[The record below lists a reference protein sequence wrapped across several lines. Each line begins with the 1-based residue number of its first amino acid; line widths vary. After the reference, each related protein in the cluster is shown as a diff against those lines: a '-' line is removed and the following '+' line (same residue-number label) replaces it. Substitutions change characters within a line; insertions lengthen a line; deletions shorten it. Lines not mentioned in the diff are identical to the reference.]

1 MARKLWINLVE
12 SFALHKT
19 MDAPPRHFIASLG
32 FGHVLPM
39 DDLLIH
45 REGGLPLESFTLH
58 DPRGGVTQLRLPDPE
73 HYARFEAA
81 PGIGVEYGDLA
92 VHKCS
97 IGPDAAPGTYQLA
110 AQSQELFIT
119 QYVDASGH
127 TVWDPRPMDAFSK
140 DQRIASSFR
149 TKIYAK
155 AFTAVGAWT
164 TPAPLGHELE
174 LVPLSDLTR
183 VMPGEPVVFEVRFQG
198 QPFSCTQDNMEY
210 VVAASNTYGGEAG
223 GDTEGFFLSAYAI
236 NGRVRFALPTAGQWI
251 VSAFS
256 NQWVSPDGD
265 WSAFAGKCLKVF
277 HSASIAFHVRAL

>member
-19 MDAPPRHFIASLG
+19 MDSPPRHFTVSLG

-45 REGGLPLESFTLH
+45 KEGGLPVASFILH
-58 DPRGGVTQLRLPDPE
+58 DPKGQATPLRLPSPD
-73 HYARFEAA
+73 HYARFET
-81 PGIGVEYGDLA
+81 PGGLTVENGDLA

-97 IGPDAAPGTYQLA
+97 IGPDAAPGTYQVE
-110 AQSQELFIT
+110 AQSEELFIT
-119 QYVDASGH
+119 QYVDDQGH
-127 TVWDPRPMDAFSK
+127 TVWDPRPMDAVEGN
-140 DQRIASSFR
+140 RHIEAGFR

-155 AFTAVGAWT
+155 AFTSIGQWS

-174 LVPLSDLTR
+174 LIPLSDLSR
-183 VMPGEPVVFEVRFQG
+183 VMPGDPVTFEIRFLGEPFG
-198 QPFSCTQDNMEY
+198 CTQDNMEY

-236 NGRVRFALPTAGQWI
+236 NGRARFALPTAGQWI

-256 NQWVSPDGD
+256 NQWVRPDNA
-265 WSAFAGKCLKVF
+265 WKTLVGKCTKVF
-277 HSASIAFHVRAL
+277 HSASVAFHVRAL